1 MVWSFEGQSTVAPH
15 QSSLVYI
22 YLVCLLFSDIKMTLI
37 KEKKNSRNKLDYI
50 DSFLNTVSYFFE
62 SNGLWNLGFMKT
74 DDSSSIT
81 Y

>member
-1 MVWSFEGQSTVAPH
+1 
-15 QSSLVYI
+15 
-22 YLVCLLFSDIKMTLI
+22 MTLI